1 MKSVEYFT
9 HSTLSDVLNHTMN
22 FWSQKSDCETK
33 QTDLAAAQGKKLLI
47 KQRIPGWIG
56 LARRPTVF
64 EATYEINLK
73 PVPDGTQIRVNV
85 NFPFK
90 ARISLS
96 QITKNLVDE
105 FAQSAGLTL
114 ISSGFKEHK
123 EHVPTSGIVILIFGI
138 ACVILALFVPERSLY
153 LLISGVF
160 FSIMGSYIIFNYYKR
175 VQSSSKKT

>member
-73 PVPDGTQIRVNV
+73 PVPDGTQIRVSV

-90 ARISLS
+90 ARLLWICVGKFGLPQKLLFGTLFAWHTRHFWSGELFKDLS
-96 QITKNLVDE
+96 QYLP
-105 FAQSAGLTL
+105 
-114 ISSGFKEHK
+114 SG
-123 EHVPTSGIVILIFGI
+123 S
-138 ACVILALFVPERSLY
+138 RSY
-153 LLISGVF
+153 LL
-160 FSIMGSYIIFNYYKR
+160 
-175 VQSSSKKT
+175 